1 MGHLD
6 QWIFFNCYNCNS
18 NQNVLSFIEVTA
30 VLIYACQFPL
40 TITVT
45 HHTAINSGYHIK
57 NKFVSFVLNTA
68 VQLKNSKCAPFL
80 NAVPEYSWKITE
92 MEVNVTEGESSMQ
105 LEVTILRSSI
115 TNSHHE
121 FCTRAC
127 PSESF
132 RLLNETAD
140 SKLRWVC
147 TS

>member
-1 MGHLD
+1 MGPFD
-6 QWIFFNCYNCNS
+6 QWIFFSCYTCNS
-18 NQNVLSFIEVTA
+18 NRNVLSFIEVT
-30 VLIYACQFPL
+30 VSKICSSISL

-45 HHTAINSGYHIK
+45 HHTAMNSGYHIK

-68 VQLKNSKCAPFL
+68 VQLKTSKCAPFL

-92 MEVNVTEGESSMQ
+92 MKVNATEGESSMQ

-115 TNSHHE
+115 PNSHHE

-127 PSESF
+127 PSESL